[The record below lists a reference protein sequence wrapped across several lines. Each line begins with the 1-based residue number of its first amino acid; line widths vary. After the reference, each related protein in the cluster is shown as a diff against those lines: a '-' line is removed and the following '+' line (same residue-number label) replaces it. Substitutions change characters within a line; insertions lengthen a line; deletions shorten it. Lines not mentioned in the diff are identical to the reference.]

1 MKEHNLISGD
11 FDVLFDRSC
20 FANETDTISFVSLCL
35 FSFSP
40 MYNTAY
46 LVCKVRTIVTSFPI
60 TLRTMQRNLIFLKNS
75 QEKSGLKTT
84 LCQGLGRFEVASVFV
99 SLSAI
104 IFHEQSSSVAIDRS
118 ERVIFSS
125 LEFSISHSC

>member
-11 FDVLFDRSC
+11 FGVLFDRSC

-40 MYNTAY
+40 MYKTAY

-60 TLRTMQRNLIFLKNS
+60 TLEVLKNNAT
-75 QEKSGLKTT
+75 EFNLLKE
-84 LCQGLGRFEVASVFV
+84 FPVEIWPENNAV
-99 SLSAI
+99 S
-104 IFHEQSSSVAIDRS
+104 
-118 ERVIFSS
+118 RVR
-125 LEFSISHSC
+125 

>member
-1 MKEHNLISGD
+1 MLLQSLSKLIFWMKEHNLISGD

-60 TLRTMQRNLIFLKNS
+60 TLEDT
-75 QEKSGLKTT
+75 
-84 LCQGLGRFEVASVFV
+84 
-99 SLSAI
+99 
-104 IFHEQSSSVAIDRS
+104 
-118 ERVIFSS
+118 
-125 LEFSISHSC
+125 